1 MENNISNRGR
11 KAEDP
16 IQIVV
21 IYGLEKSKKRFMKVF
36 ENVLVD
42 DIINGSKRKPL
53 IDDKYS
59 IIDIGVG
66 KSYVELYKKQYSI
79 K

>member
-1 MENNISNRGR
+1 MENNTSTRGR

-21 IYGLEKSKKRFMKVF
+21 VYGLENSKKRYLKMF
-36 ENVLVD
+36 ENVSVD
-42 DIINGSKRKPL
+42 DIICNSKRKPL
-53 IDDKYS
+53 IENQYS
-59 IIDIGVG
+59 ILDVGIG
-66 KSYVELYKKQYSI
+66 KSYVELYKKQYNI

>member
-1 MENNISNRGR
+1 MENNTSNRGR

-42 DIINGSKRKPL
+42 DIISGSKRKPL
-53 IDDKYS
+53 IEDKYS
-59 IIDIGVG
+59 IIDVGVG
-66 KSYVELYKKQYSI
+66 KSYVELYKKQYNI